1 MDTMNKEQLTTIV
14 KEGVGKL
21 KIPTNIQSER
31 SKVNERLQGKD
42 LNGFQRDALEKYLES
57 LQ

>member
-1 MDTMNKEQLTTIV
+1 MNKEQLSTIV

-21 KIPTNIQSER
+21 KVPTNIQSEI
-31 SKVNERLQGKD
+31 SKVKERLQEKD